1 MIEKEEFRKSIEEA
15 IKNSK
20 KRRFVQ
26 TVELILKLKDLDM
39 RRPENR
45 IRAEVELPRGR
56 GKDVKIAFI
65 GEGLLLEKAK
75 ELLGPENVYDKE
87 QIEQMAKEKKR
98 NLKKLAKRYYW
109 FIIKAD
115 LLRQMAPLIA
125 PVLGPRNKI
134 PKPVATP
141 EQLEAMVKHLQRT
154 VRVDSKRNPVLQLP
168 IGTEVMSLDDLAENA
183 YAAYSALVSRLP
195 NKEYNVEHVYVKLT
209 MGPAIRVR

>member
-26 TVELILKLKDLDM
+26 TVELIMKLKDLDM

-45 IRAEVELPRGR
+45 IRAEIELPKGR
-56 GKDVKIAFI
+56 GKNVKIAFI

-75 ELLGPENVYDKE
+75 ELLGPENVYSKE

-125 PVLGPRNKI
+125 PILGPRNKI

-141 EQLEAMVKHLQRT
+141 EQLESMVNLLKRT

-168 IGTEVMSLDDLAENA
+168 IGTEAMSLDDLAENA
-183 YAAYSALVSRLP
+183 YAAYNALVAKLP